1 MATKTKHYFA
11 EQVLNKIAAGDRP
24 YDEKLHPKEIM
35 LVMDQVMGFL
45 AGENFSENYVR
56 YGKKDVNEHY
66 IATFENIKITEGEIY
81 SECELPS
88 TYADFPKNQGIY
100 EVIPTTTPNKR
111 IFVRS
116 SMDMRR
122 SSNLMEGHMEGNDFC
137 YPRGEKLIFN
147 RKELDTIYKTLTI
160 RLVVIDSLG
169 MSDTAAYPVPSNK
182 EKMFTDLVY
191 EHFING
197 TVMEEDRSNDDVKL
211 R

>member
-11 EQVLNKIAAGDRP
+11 EQILNKIASGDRP
-24 YDEKLHPKEIM
+24 ADEKLHPKDIM

-66 IATFENIKITEGEIY
+66 IATFEDVVITEGKVF

-88 TYADFPKNQGIY
+88 TYADLPKNAGIY
-100 EVIPTTTPNKR
+100 EVIPTKQSTER
-111 IFVRS
+111 IIVRS
-116 SMDMRR
+116 SMDIRR
-122 SSNLMEGHMEGNDFC
+122 SKNLMEGSMEGMTYC
-137 YPRGEKLIFN
+137 YPRGEKLIFSKN
-147 RKELDTIYKTLTI
+147 NLKTIHGTLI
-160 RLVVIDSLG
+160 LRLVVTSSLDL
-169 MSDTAAYPVPSNK
+169 SDTAAYPVPSNK
-182 EKMFTDLVY
+182 EKMFIDLVY

-197 TVMEEDRSNDDVKL
+197 TIMEEDRSNDDVKL

>member
-11 EQVLNKIAAGDRP
+11 EQALIKIASGDRP
-24 YDEKLHPKEIM
+24 ADEKLHPKDIM

-45 AGENFSENYVR
+45 ADENFSENYVR
-56 YGKKDVNEHY
+56 YGRKDVNEHY
-66 IATFENIKITEGEIY
+66 IATFEGIAITEGSIY
-81 SECELPS
+81 SECELPA

-100 EVIPTTTPNKR
+100 EVIPTKTPNKR

-122 SSNLMEGHMEGNDFC
+122 SENLMEGQVEGQDFC

-147 RKELDTIYKTLTI
+147 RKDLNKVYETLTI
-160 RLVVIDSLG
+160 RLVVVSSLDL
-169 MSDTAAYPVPSNK
+169 SDTAAYPVPSTK
-182 EKMFTDLVY
+182 EKMFIDLVY

-197 TVMEEDRSNDDVKL
+197 TIMEEDRSNDDVKL